1 MTSIHPTA
9 IVEPGAELGDN
20 VDVGPYCHIGP
31 EVSLGA
37 GSKLHSHVVLTGKTS
52 IGEQCE
58 IFPFAVLGGK
68 TQDLKYKGGAP
79 GVKIGHHST
88 FREYSTVNAATS
100 DGDFTVVGNHCHIM
114 AYVHIA
120 HDCIVGNEVIMANA
134 ATLAGHVEIED
145 QAIIG
150 GLCGIHQFVK
160 VGRMA
165 ILGGCSKA
173 VKDIPPFMT
182 ADGTPLEIRGLNK
195 IALDR
200 KGISTDVQKQL
211 KEAYKV
217 LYREHLSVSQG
228 LDRIKEHL
236 DPSPELA
243 YLLNFCAN
251 SERGITR

>member
-1 MTSIHPTA
+1 MNNIHPTA

-20 VDVGPYCHIGP
+20 LEIGPYCHIGP
-31 EVSLGA
+31 EVVLGS
-37 GSKLHSHVVLTGKTS
+37 GSILHSHVVLTGKTS
-52 IGEQCE
+52 IGEHCE

-68 TQDLKYKGGAP
+68 TQDLKYKGGSP

-120 HDCIVGNEVIMANA
+120 HDCIVGDEVIMANA

-145 QAIIG
+145 QAIVG

-160 VGRMA
+160 VGKMA

-173 VKDIPPFMT
+173 VKDVPLLY
-182 ADGTPLEIRGLNK
+182 DGRWFTPRNPG
-195 IALDR
+195 A
-200 KGISTDVQKQL
+200 KQNW
-211 KEAYKV
+211 AG
-217 LYREHLSVSQG
+217 S
-228 LDRIKEHL
+228 
-236 DPSPELA
+236 
-243 YLLNFCAN
+243 
-251 SERGITR
+251 